1 MAQIQRNWKVGDRSM
16 PDLGNINI
24 QVDADV
30 TKAINALDRLSKN
43 LNTISKAF
51 SGLNTSGLGNF
62 ISGINHLS
70 KAMIN
75 FNNSGVKTQD
85 FTRLAKN
92 INALANVNNAGLTNV
107 ANGITQINTS
117 IASLSNVGA
126 NANNMAVLA
135 NAISKL
141 GYKSVSN
148 AITNIPRLA
157 TSLNQLFVTLSK
169 SPQVSQNIINMT
181 NALANLASQGGKVG
195 SASNAIATGLQKT
208 QKVADKTGRKMTS
221 LASAFGKFYASY
233 FLVVR
238 GIKGL
243 ASSIESTTDY
253 LEAYN
258 YYTVATEKVTSEWNT
273 SAEDLTK
280 TLGKLSGL
288 KIEVNA
294 EGKGLLS
301 ESGAK
306 NLGLNI
312 KEITQYASQLVSVT
326 NSLGLAGETSIGV
339 ASAFTKLAGDISS
352 LFNIDYS
359 QAATNLQSGLI
370 GQSRALY
377 KFGLDITQNTL
388 QQYAYAEGIEKSVTE
403 MGQGEKM
410 MLRLLA
416 ILDQSKVSWGDLANT
431 IESPSNMLRQF
442 KNNVSELGTVFGQ
455 LFIPM
460 LQRVMPIINGVTI
473 ALKGL
478 LVNIAGFAGIQLDLG
493 SFGQGYTDLEENLDG
508 VGDAYEDVTN
518 KTKEWKNEL
527 YGFDEIQRQSDISA
541 PTLETDT
548 DSTIDLSSSIQD
560 ALADYDKVWNEAFSK
575 MESNALNISKN
586 ISKALQPVEDIF
598 ADLFSGDFEGA
609 GENTGKLASNILNF
623 FTDSINSIEWD
634 KLGKDIADYING
646 VFKSIKGKDIAKGI
660 NAFTNMIW
668 DTFTNMLKNI
678 DYGEIIS
685 TIGELLLNLDW
696 VTIGKL
702 YLAKKGIGLGKQLFS
717 GLLDGFKGSFSG
729 IGTAINGLST
739 TTLGL
744 GAKLGGWIAQ
754 GVKSPL
760 MAIPAFVGSYI
771 KGISDDYAELAKTY
785 AWSIGEVTDEVQG
798 YLDGIQQGLDNINN
812 TSLTLNTNFEASDD
826 EIESIET
833 LAKKYFDLKEKINL
847 TADEQDLL
855 NGYRDALVKANP
867 DFEKILGDNN
877 LRYDE
882 QKKAIQDIIAELK
895 NKARMESAS
904 AMITEAGKNVFEA
917 ENLVA
922 EYKSKAEEQEKV
934 ANELNKKIKAGQ
946 KEIEQIL
953 REINTTGYSTDEQ
966 WARLGELVPLYN
978 SAIFSQ
984 EMEKMGFGN
993 KWYAPD
999 TAIGTVTK
1007 EFNDAT
1013 ESAGQLNKKYHEAEK
1028 LLNEVNW
1035 ELDYYVGVA
1044 EGVISADMTLY
1055 DYKQKMNEE
1064 QKKLAQTSDEA
1075 AKAQEDMS
1083 SRSETANK
1091 NAVDSISNYVS
1102 GTITQM
1108 TSATKSFEDATSGIV
1123 GNIGSVVSGTNTEIG
1138 KLSTVDLKPKIGT
1151 DVYNAWF
1158 NLGYKLG
1165 ERFNDGWKAIKSV
1178 IMTTLD
1184 SIYNYVPTST
1194 RQELSPSLTM
1204 LVNSNNSPLA
1214 TSQTTSAY
1222 DYFRTQTGREPQSQQ
1237 TEQGTVFNITIGGQQ
1252 ITDYVITDINGRTI
1266 RTGVNPLIG

>member
-1 MAQIQRNWKVGDRSM
+1 M

-24 QVDADV
+24 EVDADV

-43 LNTISKAF
+43 LSTISKAF

-92 INALANVNNAGLTNV
+92 INALANVNNAGLTSV
-107 ANGITQINTS
+107 ANGITQINAS
-117 IASLSNVGA
+117 IASLSNVGQ
-126 NANNMAVLA
+126 NANNMAILA
-135 NAISKL
+135 NAIAKL

-169 SPQVSQNIINMT
+169 SPQVSQNIISMT
-181 NALANLASQGGKVG
+181 NAIANLATQGSKVG
-195 SASNAIATGLQKT
+195 TASNALVSGLQNT
-208 QKVADKTGRKMTS
+208 HKVADKTGKKITS

-233 FLVVR
+233 FLVIR

-243 ASSIESTTDY
+243 MGSIEGTTDY

-273 SAEDLTK
+273 SAEELTN
-280 TLGKLSGL
+280 TLNKLSGL
-288 KIEVNA
+288 KIEVDA

-326 NSLGLAGETSIGV
+326 NSLGLAGETSIST
-339 ASAFTKLAGDISS
+339 ASALTRLAGDISS

-370 GQSRALY
+370 GQSRSLY
-377 KFGLDITQNTL
+377 KFGIDITQNTL
-388 QQYAYAEGIEKSVTE
+388 QQYAYAEGIEKTVAE
-403 MGQGEKM
+403 MTQSEKM
-410 MLRLLA
+410 QLRLLA

-431 IESPSNMLRQF
+431 IESPANMIRQF

-478 LVNIAGFAGIQLDLG
+478 FTNIAGFAGIELDLG
-493 SFGQGYTDLEENLDG
+493 SFGQGYSDLEEDLSG

-527 YGFDEIQRQSDISA
+527 YGFDEIEKQSDITA
-541 PTLETDT
+541 PSLTTEGQD
-548 DSTIDLSSSIQD
+548 TIDLTDSIQK

-575 MESNALNISKN
+575 MENNSLNISKN
-586 ISKALQPVEDIF
+586 ISKALQPLEDIF
-598 ADLFSGDFEGA
+598 ADLFSGDFAGA
-609 GENTGKLASNILNF
+609 GENTGLLAMNILNY
-623 FTDSINSIEWD
+623 FTDAIESVEWD
-634 KLGKDIADYING
+634 ELGENVADYING
-646 VFKSIKGKDIAKGI
+646 VFESIDGRDIAKGI
-660 NAFTNMIW
+660 NAFADMFW
-668 DTFTNMLKNI
+668 DTFSNLLKNV
-678 DYGEIIS
+678 DYWEIIK
-685 TIGELLLNLDW
+685 TIGEVLINLDW

-702 YLAKKGIGLGKQLFS
+702 FLAKKGISLGKDLFS

-744 GAKLGGWIAQ
+744 GSKLGGWIAQ

-760 MAIPAFVGSYI
+760 MLIPAFVGSYI
-771 KGISDDYAELAKTY
+771 KGLSDNYADLAETY

-826 EIESIET
+826 EIESIER
-833 LAKKYFDLKEKINL
+833 LAKKYFDLSEKVNL
-847 TADEQDLL
+847 AADEQDLL
-855 NGYRDALVKANP
+855 NGYRKALVEANP
-867 DFEKILGDNN
+867 DFEKILSDNS

-895 NKARMESAS
+895 NKARMESA
-904 AMITEAGKNVFEA
+904 AAIITETGKNVFEA

-922 EYKSKAEEQEKV
+922 EYRTKAEEQKKV
-934 ANELNKKIKAGQ
+934 ADELNKKIIAGQ
-946 KEIEQIL
+946 KEIEKIL
-953 REINTTGYSTDEQ
+953 RDINTAGYSTDEQ

-978 SAIFSQ
+978 SAIFSSQ
-984 EMEKMGFGN
+984 MENMGFG
-993 KWYAPD
+993 KDWYGD
-999 TAIGTVTK
+999 YAIGTVTK

-1013 ESAGQLNKKYHEAEK
+1013 KSAGQLNEKYHEAEK

-1044 EGVISADMTLY
+1044 EGVIDADMTLY
-1055 DYKQKMNEE
+1055 DYKQKMNDE
-1064 QKKLAQTSDEA
+1064 QKKLVQTSDEA

-1091 NAVDSISNYVS
+1091 TAIGSISNYVS
-1102 GTITQM
+1102 GTITEM
-1108 TSATKSFEDATSGIV
+1108 TSATKSFGDSTSGIIGNVTTLV
-1123 GNIGSVVSGTNTEIG
+1123 GNAKTELEKLTNVNLSPNVGT
-1138 KLSTVDLKPKIGT
+1138 S
-1151 DVYNAWF
+1151 VYNSWF

-1178 IMTTLD
+1178 IATTLD

-1204 LVNSNNSPLA
+1204 LVNTNGSKLNQPQS
-1214 TSQTTSAY
+1214 TYSAY
-1222 DYFRTQTGREPQSQQ
+1222 DYFLAQSGQQQ
-1237 TEQGTVFNITIGGQQ
+1237 TQQQPQNMLFNITIGGKEV
-1252 ITDYVITDINGRTI
+1252 TDYVITDVNNRTMQTGR
-1266 RTGVNPLIG
+1266 NPFGF

>member
-1 MAQIQRNWKVGDRSM
+1 MSAMDRLDIEITAS
-16 PDLGNINI
+16 
-24 QVDADV
+24 VDN
-30 TKAINALDRLSKN
+30 AIKSLDRLSNN
-43 LNTISKAF
+43 LSRIQSAL
-51 SGLNTSGLGNF
+51 SGVGSSGLGSFVTGMNQ
-62 ISGINHLS
+62 LS
-70 KAMIN
+70 SAMVN

-92 INALANVNNAGLTNV
+92 IGTIANLNNGNLANVANNISQLSV
-107 ANGITQINTS
+107 AFSG
-117 IASLSNVGA
+117 LSNIGA
-126 NANNMAVLA
+126 NANNIVVLV

-141 GYKSVSN
+141 GNKSVATAMSN
-148 AITNIPRLA
+148 MPKLTN
-157 TSLNQLFVTLSK
+157 SLNQLFVVLSK

-181 NALANLASQGGKVG
+181 NALANLASQGSKVG

-288 KIEVNA
+288 KIEVDA

-326 NSLGLAGETSIGV
+326 NSLGLAGETSIST
-339 ASAFTKLAGDISS
+339 ASALTRLAGDISS

-388 QQYAYAEGIEKSVTE
+388 QQYAYAEGIEKAVSE
-403 MGQGEKM
+403 MSQAEKM
-410 MLRLLA
+410 QLRLLA
-416 ILDQSKVSWGDLANT
+416 ILDQSKVAWGDLANT

-493 SFGQGYTDLEENLDG
+493 SFGQGYTDLEEDLSG

-560 ALADYDKVWNEAFSK
+560 ALADYDKVWNEAFNK

-586 ISKALQPVEDIF
+586 ISKALQPIEDIF

-609 GENTGKLASNILNF
+609 GKNTGKLASNILNF
-623 FTDSINSIEWD
+623 FTDAITSVKWD

-702 YLAKKGIGLGKQLFS
+702 YLVKKGVGLGKQLFS
-717 GLLDGFKGSFSG
+717 GLLDGFKGGFSG
-729 IGTAINGLST
+729 IETAISGLIP

-744 GAKLGGWIAQ
+744 GSKIGGWIAQ

-760 MAIPAFVGSYI
+760 MVIPAFVGSILKSSSDHFADLAEDY
-771 KGISDDYAELAKTY
+771 GDFGTISDEM
-785 AWSIGEVTDEVQG
+785 QG
-798 YLDGIQQGLDNINN
+798 ILDGIIDKINTIN
-812 TSLTLNTNFEASDD
+812 DTKISLNTDFEASDD

-833 LAKKYFDLKEKINL
+833 LAGKYFDLSEKVNL
-847 TADEQDLL
+847 TASEQQLL
-855 NGYRDALVKANP
+855 NSYRKALIEANP

-882 QKKAIQDIIAELK
+882 QKKAIQDIITELK
-895 NKARMESAS
+895 TKARMESAS
-904 AMITEAGKNVFEA
+904 ALITEAGKNVFDAETLVSEVGAEFEA
-917 ENLVA
+917 QKQVVLDLDKE
-922 EYKSKAEEQEKV
+922 
-934 ANELNKKIKAGQ
+934 IKAGQ
-946 KEIEQIL
+946 AEIEKLIKKL
-953 REINTTGYSTDEQ
+953 KTSYDPADE
-966 WARLGELVPLYN
+966 RKLHELVKKYN
-978 SAIFSQ
+978 TAIFSQ
-984 EMEKMGFGN
+984 SMELKYDMHLSSIEG
-993 KWYAPD
+993 
-999 TAIGTVTK
+999 IGSVVEK
-1007 EFNDAT
+1007 YRDEEKAKDALNDKYIEAK
-1013 ESAGQLNKKYHEAEK
+1013 QL
-1028 LLNEVNW
+1028 LDEVNW

-1064 QKKLAQTSDEA
+1064 QKKLVQTSDEA

-1083 SRSETANK
+1083 NRSETANK
-1091 NAVDSISNYVS
+1091 TAVDSISNYVS

-1151 DVYNAWF
+1151 DVYNSWF

-1165 ERFNDGWKAIKSV
+1165 EKFNDGWKAIKSV
-1178 IMTTLD
+1178 IATTLD

-1194 RQELSPSLTM
+1194 RQELSPNLTL
-1204 LVNSNNSPLA
+1204 LVNSNSSSLA
-1214 TSQTTSAY
+1214 SSQTSAY
-1222 DYFRTQTGREPQSQQ
+1222 DYFLAQSGRQSQSQQ
-1237 TEQGTVFNITIGGQQ
+1237 SEQSTVFNITIGGQQ

-1266 RTGVNPLIG
+1266 RTGLSPLLG

>member
-1 MAQIQRNWKVGDRSM
+1 MSAMDRLDIEITAS
-16 PDLGNINI
+16 
-24 QVDADV
+24 VDN
-30 TKAINALDRLSKN
+30 AIKSLDRLSNN
-43 LNTISKAF
+43 LSRIQSAL
-51 SGLNTSGLGNF
+51 SGVGSSGLGSFVTGMNQ
-62 ISGINHLS
+62 LS
-70 KAMIN
+70 SAMVN

-92 INALANVNNAGLTNV
+92 IGTIANLNNGNLANVANNISQLSV
-107 ANGITQINTS
+107 AFSG
-117 IASLSNVGA
+117 LSNIGA
-126 NANNMAVLA
+126 NANNIVVLV

-141 GYKSVSN
+141 GNKSVATAMSN
-148 AITNIPRLA
+148 MPKLTN
-157 TSLNQLFVTLSK
+157 SLNQLFVVLSK

-181 NALANLASQGGKVG
+181 NALANLASQGSKVG

-288 KIEVNA
+288 KIEVDA

-388 QQYAYAEGIEKSVTE
+388 QQYAYAEGIEKAVSE
-403 MGQGEKM
+403 MSQAEKM
-410 MLRLLA
+410 QLRLLA
-416 ILDQSKVSWGDLANT
+416 VLDQSKVAWGDLANT

-493 SFGQGYTDLEENLDG
+493 SFGQGYTDLEEDLSG

-560 ALADYDKVWNEAFSK
+560 ALADYDKVWNEAFNK
-575 MESNALNISKN
+575 MESNAINISKS
-586 ISKALQPVEDIF
+586 ISKALKPIEDIF

-668 DTFTNMLKNI
+668 DTFTNMLKNV
-678 DYGEIIS
+678 DYWEIIE
-685 TIGELLLNLDW
+685 TIGEVLLNLDW

-702 YLAKKGIGLGKQLFS
+702 YLVKKGIGLGKQLFS
-717 GLLDGFKGSFSG
+717 GLSEGFGNAFSG
-729 IGTAINGLST
+729 IGTAISGLSA
-739 TTLGL
+739 TTLGF
-744 GAKLGGWIAQ
+744 GAKLGGWIAE
-754 GVKSPL
+754 GVQSPL

-798 YLDGIQQGLDNINN
+798 YLDGIQQGLDKINN

-833 LAKKYFDLKEKINL
+833 LAGKYFDLSEKVNL

-867 DFEKILGDNN
+867 DFEKILGDNS

-922 EYKSKAEEQEKV
+922 EYKSKVEEQKKV
-934 ANELNKKIKAGQ
+934 ANELDKKIKAGQ
-946 KEIEQIL
+946 KEIEEIL
-953 REINTTGYSTDEQ
+953 RDINTAAGGTDEQ
-966 WARLGELVPLYN
+966 WARLGELVALYN
-978 SAIFSQ
+978 SATFSSQ
-984 EMEKMGFGN
+984 MEKMGFGDD
-993 KWYAPD
+993 WYGAD

-1013 ESAGQLNKKYHEAEK
+1013 ESAGQLNEKYHEAER

-1064 QKKLAQTSDEA
+1064 QKKLVQTSDEA

-1083 SRSETANK
+1083 NRSETANK
-1091 NAVDSISNYVS
+1091 TAVDSISNYVS

-1108 TSATKSFEDATSGIV
+1108 TSATQSFGNSTSGIV
-1123 GNIGSVVSGTNTEIG
+1123 RNIGNAVSGANTEIG
-1138 KLSTVDLKPKIGT
+1138 KLNVTDLKPKVGT
-1151 DVYNAWF
+1151 DVYNSWF

-1178 IMTTLD
+1178 IATTLD

-1194 RQELSPSLTM
+1194 RQELSPNLTL
-1204 LVNSNNSPLA
+1204 LVNSNSSSLA
-1214 TSQTTSAY
+1214 SSQTSAY
-1222 DYFRTQTGREPQSQQ
+1222 DYFLAQSGRQSQSQQ
-1237 TEQGTVFNITIGGQQ
+1237 SEQSTVFNITIGGQQ

-1266 RTGVNPLIG
+1266 RTGLSPLLG

>member
-1 MAQIQRNWKVGDRSM
+1 MAQIQINWKVGDRSM

-92 INALANVNNAGLTNV
+92 INALANVNNTGLTSV
-107 ANGITQINTS
+107 ANGIAQINAS
-117 IASLSNVGA
+117 IASLSNVGQ

-135 NAISKL
+135 NAIAKL

-169 SPQVSQNIINMT
+169 SPQVSQNIISMT
-181 NALANLASQGGKVG
+181 NAIANLATQGSKVG
-195 SASNAIATGLQKT
+195 TASNALVSGLQNT
-208 QKVADKTGRKMTS
+208 HKVADKTGKKITS

-233 FLVVR
+233 FLVIR

-243 ASSIESTTDY
+243 MGSIEGTTDY

-273 SAEDLTK
+273 SAEELTN
-280 TLGKLSGL
+280 TLNKLSGL
-288 KIEVNA
+288 KIEVDA

-326 NSLGLAGETSIGV
+326 NSLGLAGETSIST
-339 ASAFTKLAGDISS
+339 ASALTRLAGDISS

-359 QAATNLQSGLI
+359 QAATNLQSGII

-377 KFGLDITQNTL
+377 KFGIDITNNTL
-388 QQYAYAEGIEKSVTE
+388 QQYAFAEGIEKSVTE

-431 IESPSNMLRQF
+431 IESPANMIRQF

-478 LVNIAGFAGIQLDLG
+478 FTNIAGFAGIELDLG
-493 SFGQGYTDLEENLDG
+493 SFGQGYSDLEENLDG

-527 YGFDEIQRQSDISA
+527 YGFDEIEKQSDITA
-541 PTLETDT
+541 PSLTTEGQD
-548 DSTIDLSSSIQD
+548 TIDLSDSIQK

-575 MESNALNISKN
+575 MENNALNISKN
-586 ISKALQPVEDIF
+586 ISKALQPLEDIF
-598 ADLFSGDFEGA
+598 ADLFSGDFAGA
-609 GENTGKLASNILNF
+609 GENTGLLAMNILNY
-623 FTDSINSIEWD
+623 FTDAIESVEWD
-634 KLGKDIADYING
+634 ELGENVADYING
-646 VFKSIKGKDIAKGI
+646 VFESIDGRDIAKGI
-660 NAFTNMIW
+660 NAFADMFW
-668 DTFTNMLKNI
+668 DTFSNLLKNV
-678 DYGEIIS
+678 DYWEIIK
-685 TIGELLLNLDW
+685 TIGEVLLNLDW

-702 YLAKKGIGLGKQLFS
+702 FLAKKGISLGKDLFS
-717 GLLDGFKGSFSG
+717 GLLTGFKGGFSG
-729 IGTAINGLST
+729 ISMFNTGLGTMASNWGA
-739 TTLGL
+739 TLG
-744 GAKLGGWIAQ
+744 GYITQ
-754 GVKSPL
+754 GLQSPL
-760 MAIPAFVGSYI
+760 MAIPALFAVVVNETIGYYE
-771 KGISDDYAELAKTY
+771 DLAEDYADFG
-785 AWSIGEVTDEVQG
+785 SISDEVQG
-798 YLDGIQQGLDNINN
+798 KLDNLKTKIDEING
-812 TSLTLNTNFEASDD
+812 TSLDINADFSASDD

-833 LAKKYFDLKEKINL
+833 LAGKYFDLKEKVNL
-847 TADEQDLL
+847 TASEQNLL
-855 NGYRDALVKANP
+855 NGYRDALVKSNP
-867 DFEKILGDNN
+867 AFEQILSDNN

-882 QKKAIQDIIAELK
+882 QKKAVENVITELK
-895 NKARMESAS
+895 KKARMESAS
-904 AMITEAGKNVFEA
+904 ALISKAGENVFNA
-917 ENLVA
+917 ENVVA
-922 EYKSKAEEQEKV
+922 EAKEEFEAQKQV
-934 ANELNKKIKAGQ
+934 VLDLD
-946 KEIEQIL
+946 KEIKEGQA
-953 REINTTGYSTDEQ
+953 EI
-966 WARLGELVPLYN
+966 
-978 SAIFSQ
+978 
-984 EMEKMGFGN
+984 
-993 KWYAPD
+993 
-999 TAIGTVTK
+999 
-1007 EFNDAT
+1007 
-1013 ESAGQLNKKYHEAEK
+1013 EK
-1028 LLNEVNW
+1028 LLKQITSGKGTIETERKLVELTKKYNQATFSEAMKKEYGWDLSHYEGIGSVVETLRDEVAERDALNDKYIEAKDALNNVNW

-1044 EGVISADMTLY
+1044 EGVIDADMTLY

-1064 QKKLAQTSDEA
+1064 NRILQQTSSA
-1075 AKAQEDMS
+1075 AASAYEDMEKRADTAS
-1083 SRSETANK
+1083 KNTLNTMQNNVTETSNK
-1091 NAVDSISNYVS
+1091 MSTAVQNFDKATGGVISGVIKAVN
-1102 GTITQM
+1102 Q
-1108 TSATKSFEDATSGIV
+1108 TK
-1123 GNIGSVVSGTNTEIG
+1123 TEMD
-1138 KLSTVDLKPKIGT
+1138 KLLKPKVG
-1151 DVYNAWF
+1151 VELYNEWF
-1158 NLGYKLG
+1158 NLAYKLG
-1165 ERFNDGWKAIKSV
+1165 ERYNDGWKAIKTV
-1178 IMTTLD
+1178 IVTTLD
-1184 SIYNYVPTST
+1184 GIYNYTPVST
-1194 RQELSPSLTM
+1194 RQELSPSLAM
-1204 LVNSNNSPLA
+1204 LVNTNGSPLNQPQS
-1214 TSQTTSAY
+1214 TYSAY
-1222 DYFRTQTGREPQSQQ
+1222 DYFLAQSGQQQPQQQ
-1237 TEQGTVFNITIGGQQ
+1237 PNMLFNITIGGKEV
-1252 ITDYVITDINGRTI
+1252 TDYVITDVNNRTMQTGR
-1266 RTGVNPLIG
+1266 NPFGF

>member
-1 MAQIQRNWKVGDRSM
+1 M

-24 QVDADV
+24 EVDADV

-92 INALANVNNAGLTNV
+92 INALANVNNAGLTSV

-117 IASLSNVGA
+117 IASLSNVGQ

-135 NAISKL
+135 NAISRL
-141 GYKSVSN
+141 GYKNVSN

-169 SPQVSQNIINMT
+169 SPQVSQNIISMT
-181 NALANLASQGGKVG
+181 NAIANLATQGSKVG
-195 SASNAIATGLQKT
+195 TASNALVSGLQST
-208 QKVADKTGRKMTS
+208 HKVADKTGKKITS

-233 FLVVR
+233 FLVIR

-243 ASSIESTTDY
+243 MGSIEGTTDY

-273 SAEDLTK
+273 SAEELTN
-280 TLGKLSGL
+280 TLNKLSGL
-288 KIEVNA
+288 KIEVDA

-326 NSLGLAGETSIGV
+326 NSLGLAGETSIST
-339 ASAFTKLAGDISS
+339 ASALTRLAGDISS

-377 KFGLDITQNTL
+377 KYGLDITQNTL
-388 QQYAYAEGIEKSVTE
+388 QQYAFAEGIEKTVAE
-403 MGQGEKM
+403 MTQSEKM
-410 MLRLLA
+410 QLRLLA

-431 IESPSNMLRQF
+431 IESPANMIRQF

-478 LVNIAGFAGIQLDLG
+478 FTNIAGFAGIELDLG
-493 SFGQGYTDLEENLDG
+493 SFGQGYSDLEEDLSG

-527 YGFDEIQRQSDISA
+527 YGFDEIEKQSDITA
-541 PTLETDT
+541 PSLTTEGQD
-548 DSTIDLSSSIQD
+548 TIDLSDSIQK

-575 MESNALNISKN
+575 MENNALNISKN
-586 ISKALQPVEDIF
+586 ISKALQPLEDIF
-598 ADLFSGDFEGA
+598 ADLFSGDFAGA
-609 GENTGKLASNILNF
+609 GQNTGLLAMNILNY
-623 FTDSINSIEWD
+623 FTDAIESVEWD
-634 KLGKDIADYING
+634 ELGENVADYING
-646 VFKSIKGKDIAKGI
+646 VFESIDGRDIAKGI

-668 DTFTNMLKNI
+668 DTFSNLLKNV
-678 DYGEIIS
+678 DYWEIIE
-685 TIGELLLNLDW
+685 TIGEVLLNLDW
-696 VTIGKL
+696 VTISKL
-702 YLAKKGIGLGKQLFS
+702 FLAKKGISLGKDLFS
-717 GLLDGFKGSFSG
+717 GLLDGFKGNFSG

-744 GAKLGGWIAQ
+744 GSELGGWIAQ

-760 MAIPAFVGSYI
+760 MLIPAFVGSYI
-771 KGISDDYAELAKTY
+771 KGISDEYGALADTY
-785 AWSIGEVTDEVQG
+785 ADSIGEITPEVQG
-798 YLDGIQQGLDNINN
+798 YLDDIQSKIDGINN
-812 TSLTLNTNFEASDD
+812 TKITLNTDFRASDD
-826 EIESIET
+826 EIESIEI
-833 LAKKYFDLKEKINL
+833 LAGKYFDLKEKVNL
-847 TADEQDLL
+847 TASEQALL
-855 NGYRDALVKANP
+855 NGYRNALVKSNP
-867 DFEKILGDNN
+867 AFEQILNDNS
-877 LRYDE
+877 LRYED
-882 QKKAIQDIIAELK
+882 QKKAIEDVISELK
-895 NKARMESAS
+895 KKARMESAS
-904 AMITEAGKNVFEA
+904 ALISKAGENVFNA

-922 EYKSKAEEQEKV
+922 EYRDEYEK
-934 ANELNKKIKAGQ
+934 Q
-946 KEIEQIL
+946 KEISVKLNDEVKKGQAEIEKIL
-953 REINTTGYSTDEQ
+953 RKISTGYSTNEDWE
-966 WARLGELVPLYN
+966 RLGDLVSKYN
-978 SAIFSQ
+978 SAAFS
-984 EMEKMGFGN
+984 ESMKNMGFGDD
-993 KWYAPD
+993 WYD
-999 TAIGTVTK
+999 SSTAIGSVTD
-1007 EFNDAT
+1007 EAHDA
-1013 ESAGQLNKKYHEAEK
+1013 SASMGALNEKYNEAKK
-1028 LLNEVNW
+1028 LLDDVNW

-1044 EGVISADMTLY
+1044 EGVIDADMTMY

-1064 QKKLAQTSDEA
+1064 NRILEQTSA
-1075 AKAQEDMS
+1075 AAASAYEDMEKRADTAS
-1083 SRSETANK
+1083 KNTLNTMQNNVTETSNK
-1091 NAVDSISNYVS
+1091 
-1102 GTITQM
+1102 M
-1108 TSATKSFEDATSGIV
+1108 
-1123 GNIGSVVSGTNTEIG
+1123 
-1138 KLSTVDLKPKIGT
+1138 STVVQNFDKATGGVISGVIKAVNQTKTEMDKLLNPKVG
-1151 DVYNAWF
+1151 VGLYNQWF
-1158 NLGYKLG
+1158 NLAYKLG
-1165 ERFNDGWKAIKSV
+1165 EKYNEGWKAIKTV
-1178 IMTTLD
+1178 IVTTLD
-1184 SIYNYVPTST
+1184 GIYNYTPVST
-1194 RQELSPSLTM
+1194 RQELSPSLAM
-1204 LVNSNNSPLA
+1204 LVNTNGSKLNQPQS
-1214 TSQTTSAY
+1214 TYSAY
-1222 DYFRTQTGREPQSQQ
+1222 DYFLAQSGQQQ
-1237 TEQGTVFNITIGGQQ
+1237 TQQQPQNMLFNITIGGKEV
-1252 ITDYVITDINGRTI
+1252 TDYVITDVNNRTMQTGR
-1266 RTGVNPLIG
+1266 NPFGF